1 MANESTIILGVK
13 KVLPTTPLDASKL
26 PVDAKETEP
35 DATDQNDYLILAVD
49 DSIDNLTMISLDLQ
63 QNGYR
68 VATATNGAE
77 ALKVAGLINPDLI
90 IMDLAMPE
98 VDGLESTRQ
107 IRQDADLK
115 HIPVIA
121 ITAFSTDGFRRAA
134 HETGFDGYLTKPID
148 FSRLHDLIG
157 RLIGLAKSAQAQS
170 SNTDD
175 PN

>member
-1 MANESTIILGVK
+1 VK
-13 KVLPTTPLDASKL
+13 KALPTTPLDPSKI
-26 PVDAKETEP
+26 PVHPDEEEP
-35 DATDQNDYLILAVD
+35 DTEDGYLILVVD

-77 ALKVAGLINPDLI
+77 ALEVAALINPDLI

-115 HIPVIA
+115 DIPVIA

-134 HETGFDGYLTKPID
+134 HETGFDGYLTKPVD

-157 RLIGLAKSAQAQS
+157 RLIGLAKSAQS
-170 SNTDD
+170 TSGDT
-175 PN
+175 

>member
-1 MANESTIILGVK
+1 VK
-13 KVLPTTPLDASKL
+13 KALPTSPLDATKI
-26 PVDAKETEP
+26 PVHPQQEEELDASNET
-35 DATDQNDYLILAVD
+35 DYLILVVD

-77 ALKVAGLINPDLI
+77 ALQVAGLINPDLI

-157 RLIGLAKSAQAQS
+157 RLIGLAKSAQRPTS
-170 SNTDD
+170 DT
-175 PN
+175 

>member
-1 MANESTIILGVK
+1 MK
-13 KVLPTTPLDASKL
+13 KTLPTTPLDASKI
-26 PVDAKETEP
+26 PVQPEQKEEIGAANEP
-35 DATDQNDYLILAVD
+35 EYLILVVD

-77 ALKVAGLINPDLI
+77 ALKVAALTNPDLI

-107 IRQDADLK
+107 IRKDADLK
-115 HIPVIA
+115 YIPVVA
-121 ITAFSTDGFRRAA
+121 ITAFSTEGFRRAA

-157 RLIGLAKSAQAQS
+157 RLIGLAKSAQGRS
-170 SNTDD
+170 SNIED